1 MTREPIQNTNAFMAT
16 LTITIPDALEGQL
29 IAASK
34 EQGVSTSE
42 IAREAIERD
51 MRMEAWRRL
60 REQFRPY
67 LVERGLNTEED
78 VLRHM
83 VGKK

>member
-67 LVERGLNTEED
+67 LAERGLNTEEE
-78 VLRHM
+78 VLRHLASN
-83 VGKK
+83 K

>member
-1 MTREPIQNTNAFMAT
+1 MVT
-16 LTITIPDALEGQL
+16 LTITIPDSLERQL

-34 EQGVSTSE
+34 ERGVSTSE